1 MAKRYFIASGVNL
14 KVFKDPAQVKQERDQ
29 KAKQRSAAM
38 QAQAMPQIGKGQKDM
53 AQAQATASEA
63 SQ

>member
-1 MAKRYFIASGVNL
+1 
-14 KVFKDPAQVKQERDQ
+14 
-29 KAKQRSAAM
+29 M

-63 SQ
+63 PQ